1 MSGPD
6 WDAVPPYSG
15 PPRWQPPPPQ
25 QWPPPP
31 WPPASGWPP
40 GSGWPAPGW
49 VRPPRRPGVVI
60 TAAVLAFVS
69 AGFVALGTVY
79 AMVFSAL
86 LAVVDGP
93 AAGLGPWIALVQL
106 AVVGALVTAGV
117 QELRGRPRWL
127 RGAAAAQVAL
137 SIYWAVVLGDVTA
150 VPVSDAA
157 LSVPVVFA
165 ALALAAGGCTVLP
178 EARAWAARA
187 PGRRGM
193 TGAV

>member
-1 MSGPD
+1 
-6 WDAVPPYSG
+6 
-15 PPRWQPPPPQ
+15 
-25 QWPPPP
+25 
-31 WPPASGWPP
+31 
-40 GSGWPAPGW
+40 
-49 VRPPRRPGVVI
+49 VVV

-127 RGAAAAQVAL
+127 WGAAAAQVAL
-137 SIYWAVVLGDVTA
+137 SIYWVVVLGNVTA

-157 LSVPVVFA
+157 LSVPVAFA

-178 EARAWAARA
+178 PARSWAARA
-187 PGRRGM
+187 PERRGM

>member
-1 MSGPD
+1 M
-6 WDAVPPYSG
+6 
-15 PPRWQPPPPQ
+15 
-25 QWPPPP
+25 
-31 WPPASGWPP
+31 
-40 GSGWPAPGW
+40 
-49 VRPPRRPGVVI
+49 VI
-60 TAAVLAFVS
+60 AAAVLAFAS

-86 LAVVDGP
+86 LAVVEGP

-106 AVVGALVTAGV
+106 AVVGALVTGGV
-117 QELRGRPRWL
+117 QQLRGRPRWL

-165 ALALAAGGCTVLP
+165 ALALAAAGCTVLP

-187 PGRRGM
+187 PGRRGT